1 MVQSRLMTR
10 HQVRRLPA
18 GGVTPSDTAVPS
30 ARRSRWL
37 SPHHPHWRTPWG
49 VGALALA
56 SLLLVLLICE
66 AAGWPFLR
74 GPFERQLE
82 QRLQREVTIGSDF
95 SLRLLGRIR
104 LRTDQF
110 GIGPPAWAEDVG
122 QPTEFLRAEDV
133 YLALP
138 YGTLFDQWRH
148 RGGDAPPIE
157 VRAFEVGRIDA
168 VLWRLDD
175 GRANW
180 QFGAPK
186 PEQAQRGFEA
196 PEFDRLVVGEGSVRF
211 SDAVQSVELQAR
223 ARTDEGVQARQ
234 GARGL
239 VVEGAGSYR
248 TAKFDFRIASSG
260 ALPLLASEG
269 DSEPVPIRAN
279 ASAGQAQYSFEGT
292 ATDVLRLH
300 GFDGSFSVQGNSLAT
315 AGAPWGVTLPT
326 TPPFKLDGRLAKQ
339 GNVWKA
345 DVRQAAVGT
354 SRLGGSFTFD
364 RRPQVPVLSGELT
377 GERLVL
383 ADLGPA
389 FGARRGGREPRE
401 DRDAS
406 GQVLPQREFNIPSLR
421 AMNADV
427 RVDLKMLD
435 LGTAYL
441 RDLRPVQAH
450 LRLQGGMLRIQD
462 VLVST
467 SGGELRGALLLDSRP
482 AVPRWDLD
490 VHLARVRLEQ
500 WLQARNPRDERAKE
514 GAAAPAYVTGLLSGR
529 AKFQGVGRS
538 TAAMLG
544 SLDGSA
550 SLWVNDGQLSHLV
563 VEALGIDVAEGLGL
577 LIGGDRQLPM
587 NCAVVRFAAHEGQL
601 KSELGLIDTP
611 DTTVLVNGT
620 VSLAR
625 EQLDLQLTARPKDFS
640 PLSLRSPI
648 QVQGSFAD
656 PQVRLDAGRIGLKVL
671 AAAALA
677 AVNPLAAVIPLID
690 PGEQQKS
697 GCRQALDR
705 LRSARAGEPVPGSDG
720 ARR

>member
-1 MVQSRLMTR
+1 ML
-10 HQVRRLPA
+10 A
-18 GGVTPSDTAVPS
+18 G
-30 ARRSRWL
+30 
-37 SPHHPHWRTPWG
+37 
-49 VGALALA
+49 
-56 SLLLVLLICE
+56 LLLVLLLCE

-82 QRLQREVTIGSDF
+82 QRLQREVTIGEEF

-104 LRTDQF
+104 LRTDEF
-110 GIGPPAWAEDVG
+110 AVGPPAWAAEAG
-122 QPTEFLRAEDV
+122 QPGEFVRAENV

-138 YGTLFDQWRH
+138 YSTLLDQWRN
-148 RGGDAPPIE
+148 RGGDAPPLEI
-157 VRAFEVGRIDA
+157 RAFEVGSIDA
-168 VLWRLDD
+168 NLWRLED

-180 QFGAPK
+180 QFGPPK
-186 PEQAQRGFEA
+186 KDRPKREFEA

-211 SDAVQSVELQAR
+211 SDAVQQVDLQAR
-223 ARTDEGVQARQ
+223 ARTEEGAQAGQ

-239 VVEGAGSYR
+239 VVEGGGTYR

-269 DSEPVPIRAN
+269 DGEPVPITMN
-279 ASAGQAQYSFEGT
+279 ASAGQAKYAFEGQ
-292 ATDVLRLH
+292 ATDVLRLQ
-300 GFDGSFSVQGNSLAT
+300 GFDGSFSVQGNSLAA

-339 GNVWKA
+339 GDVWKA
-345 DVRQAAVGT
+345 DVREAAVGT
-354 SRLGGSFTFD
+354 SRLGGHFTFD

-389 FGARRGGREPRE
+389 FGTRRGAREPRA
-401 DRDAS
+401 DRDAG

-427 RVDLKMLD
+427 RIDLKMLD

-441 RDLRPVQAH
+441 RDLRPLQAH

-462 VLVST
+462 VLAST

-482 AVPRWDLD
+482 AVPRWDIDLQ
-490 VHLARVRLEQ
+490 LARVRLEQ
-500 WLQARNPRDERAKE
+500 WLQARNPRDEQAKD
-514 GAAAPAYVTGLLSGR
+514 GGAAPAYVTGLLSGR

-538 TAAMLG
+538 TASMLG

-550 SLWVNDGQLSHLV
+550 SLWVNDGELSHLV

-577 LIGGDRQLPM
+577 LIRGDHPLPM
-587 NCAVVRFAAHEGQL
+587 NCAVMRFAAQEGQL

-611 DTTVLVNGT
+611 DTTVLVGGT

-648 QVQGSFAD
+648 HVQGSFAD
-656 PQVRLDAGRIGLKVL
+656 PEVRLDAGRIGLKVL

-690 PGEQQKS
+690 PGEQQKN
-697 GCRQALDR
+697 GCRQALER
-705 LRSARAGEPVPGSDG
+705 LRNARAGEPAPPAGK
-720 ARR
+720 R